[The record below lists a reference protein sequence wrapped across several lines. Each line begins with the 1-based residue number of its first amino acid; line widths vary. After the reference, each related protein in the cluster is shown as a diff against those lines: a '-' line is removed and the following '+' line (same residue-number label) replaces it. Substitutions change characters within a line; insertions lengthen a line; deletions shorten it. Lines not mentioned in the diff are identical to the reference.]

1 MKRKLAASLCMLSMC
16 LVFAV
21 PVMHVKAENNV
32 VHVQDSRASAK
43 VVHSGVCGDL
53 KWSIKDNG
61 EFLLEGSGSLARS
74 DFGSFGIDKSQAS

>member
-1 MKRKLAASLCMLSMC
+1 MKRKLVASLCMLSMC

-21 PVMHVKAENNV
+21 PVMHAKAENNA

-61 EFLLEGSGSLARS
+61 EFLSG
-74 DFGSFGIDKSQAS
+74 FHFK

>member
-1 MKRKLAASLCMLSMC
+1 M
-16 LVFAV
+16 
-21 PVMHVKAENNV
+21 KAENNV

-74 DFGSFGIDKSQAS
+74 DFGSFVIDKDGKETTTSATAKSTGCQ